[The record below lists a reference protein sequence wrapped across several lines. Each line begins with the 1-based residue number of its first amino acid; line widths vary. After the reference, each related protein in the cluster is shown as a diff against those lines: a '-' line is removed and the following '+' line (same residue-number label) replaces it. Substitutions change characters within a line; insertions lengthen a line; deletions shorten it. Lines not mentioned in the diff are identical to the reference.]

1 MKKKWTP
8 VFVIA
13 GIVLLLF
20 GGVVGIQ
27 LVQRYMPSKNQAD
40 IGELLGITDDVSQA
54 AIYLNGCLLYTSRVT
69 DRVMRE
75 VEYLMRV
82 SDEKEEERYRQL
94 DAAIRST
101 QKSGKSHAEAAATK
115 LPFFRKKR
123 FGKSGKKLF

>member
-1 MKKKWTP
+1 MN
-8 VFVIA
+8 
-13 GIVLLLF
+13 
-20 GGVVGIQ
+20 VGNKITQKPHSSWVSFYPIIQ
-27 LVQRYMPSKNQAD
+27 LFFRC
-40 IGELLGITDDVSQA
+40 GIPYFCKKTVLFYKHG
-54 AIYLNGCLLYTSRVT
+54 I
-69 DRVMRE
+69 
-75 VEYLMRV
+75 